1 MYCRTFQKAF
11 RTALPVLPYRKPEIL
26 HDVKE
31 IPHVL
36 QEKTCS
42 AVLLVT
48 DQSIREHGLT
58 ERLENALSKAHIS
71 CSVFETVV
79 NPTTDVIEKAVNL
92 YRQDH
97 CTALIGFGGGSSIDT
112 AKAVGACIANPGK
125 TLAQMSGILK
135 VRRQLPP
142 LFAVPTTAGTGSET
156 TLAAVVTD
164 SKTRHKYPVND
175 FPLIPHYAV
184 LDPEVTVSLPP
195 RMTATTGMDA
205 LTHAVEAYIGGSTT
219 AETRREA
226 RAAVRLI
233 FRYIEEAWRNGED
246 RTARK
251 QMLLASFMAGDAFSK
266 SYVGYVHAVAHSL
279 GGMYNTPHGLAN
291 AVLLPH
297 VLEAYGESVYQKL
310 YELSIAAGIA
320 AEGDDP
326 ERAAKK
332 FIRAIRRLNRTMG
345 IPETLPEIRK
355 KDIPVLAKLADAEA
369 NPLYPVPVL
378 WDAAELQRFYYAVM
392 ERKKHNWHRKAAG

>member
-1 MYCRTFQKAF
+1 MYCRTFQKTF

-36 QEKTCS
+36 QEKTCG

-112 AKAVGACIANPGK
+112 AKAVGACIANPGR

-175 FPLIPHYAV
+175 FP
-184 LDPEVTVSLPP
+184 
-195 RMTATTGMDA
+195 
-205 LTHAVEAYIGGSTT
+205 
-219 AETRREA
+219 
-226 RAAVRLI
+226 
-233 FRYIEEAWRNGED
+233 
-246 RTARK
+246 
-251 QMLLASFMAGDAFSK
+251 
-266 SYVGYVHAVAHSL
+266 
-279 GGMYNTPHGLAN
+279 
-291 AVLLPH
+291 
-297 VLEAYGESVYQKL
+297 
-310 YELSIAAGIA
+310 
-320 AEGDDP
+320 
-326 ERAAKK
+326 
-332 FIRAIRRLNRTMG
+332 
-345 IPETLPEIRK
+345 
-355 KDIPVLAKLADAEA
+355 
-369 NPLYPVPVL
+369 
-378 WDAAELQRFYYAVM
+378 
-392 ERKKHNWHRKAAG
+392 